1 MSKENILTVQSAIR
15 GFHVYK
21 AIRQPEE
28 GEKLISEHEENN
40 KYDLFAIKVCRPLD
54 RKIVDDL
61 PIAISRITR
70 FIIARGVI
78 VEAQLTAAHYRRSPL
93 VQGGLEIPCSLIFK
107 MPETKKSSELLKK
120 YLERFESKQTEPQE
134 IIILGT
140 FIKKDSLATTSRET
154 TGKSSTGIK
163 QKSNKPEST
172 DTEDGLNLRVI
183 SLMIQVLRRKG
194 TKKVL

>member
-1 MSKENILTVQSAIR
+1 
-15 GFHVYK
+15 
-21 AIRQPEE
+21 
-28 GEKLISEHEENN
+28 
-40 KYDLFAIKVCRPLD
+40 
-54 RKIVDDL
+54 
-61 PIAISRITR
+61 
-70 FIIARGVI
+70 
-78 VEAQLTAAHYRRSPL
+78 
-93 VQGGLEIPCSLIFK
+93 

-183 SLMIQVLRRKG
+183 SLMIQVRRRKG